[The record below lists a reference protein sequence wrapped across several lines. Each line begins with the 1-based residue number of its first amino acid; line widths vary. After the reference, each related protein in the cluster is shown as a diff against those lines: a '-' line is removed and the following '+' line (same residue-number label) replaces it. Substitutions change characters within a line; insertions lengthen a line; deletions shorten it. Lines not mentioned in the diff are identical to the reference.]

1 MVMPNAPGAQMSGR
15 LRCVQ
20 ASDARACIRIYKYRC
35 VRNVHIGRVHWAC
48 IRQITAQRF
57 SKVHITE
64 HFWHLLQYSLSI
76 VFGTSYCL
84 QWSPTSWIGRPA
96 HGYIRFPIETSDPPN
111 NQVCAIITVQWRGV
125 YTQRVRGGQIQ
136 LLRDDGYSYA
146 SSDLVFMSSHT
157 DFHIHHTSSK
167 LDNPWKHL

>member
-1 MVMPNAPGAQMSGR
+1 MAMVMPNAPGAQMSGR
-15 LRCVQ
+15 LRCVHVYVFTNTGVC
-20 ASDARACIRIYKYRC
+20 AMCM
-35 VRNVHIGRVHWAC
+35 HIGRVHWAC

-57 SKVHITE
+57 PKVHITE
-64 HFWHLLQYSLSI
+64 HFWRLLQYSLSI
-76 VFGTSYCL
+76 VLAHLTVSNEV
-84 QWSPTSWIGRPA
+84 PP
-96 HGYIRFPIETSDPPN
+96 HGYIKLPTETLEPPN
-111 NQVCAIITVQWRGV
+111 NQVCAIITAQWRGE

-167 LDNPWKHL
+167 LDKPWKNIFAKAHR